1 MKKERRRGEWR
12 RERERETEDGG
23 IEIRGD
29 NTNREQRRERGV
41 EESGEEKIGGGGKR
55 KEERGGDEK
64 INGNRCRKG

>member
-23 IEIRGD
+23 VEIRGD

-41 EESGEEKIGGGGKR
+41 EESGEEKIGGGEEKREKR
-55 KEERGGDEK
+55 KEEMKR
-64 INGNRCRKG
+64 